1 MRVPITH
8 TEGSHFSPRCLC
20 IHTPARKH
28 AHTKHTCSHSVE
40 LVLKSAYPRISRLRA
55 TLTLDTIP
63 VKCTFASFS
72 NRSKVTRFG
81 VGMNMVHSL
90 NYRVH
95 TRTTDSERVYFRSLC
110 PHNGLRYRIR
120 DVATDSSAESM
131 PISLIPKQS
140 VFYTDSMTVP
150 QTPIE
155 CIPCIPQNTNNDRLH
170 AQITDSESMPGP

>member
-1 MRVPITH
+1 M
-8 TEGSHFSPRCLC
+8 
-20 IHTPARKH
+20 
-28 AHTKHTCSHSVE
+28 
-40 LVLKSAYPRISRLRA
+40 RA

-72 NRSKVTRFG
+72 NRSKVTRFRVG
-81 VGMNMVHSL
+81 VNMVHSL

-120 DVATDSSAESM
+120 DLATDSSAESM

-155 CIPCIPQNTNNDRLH
+155 CIPCIPQIPIIIDSLLRSQTPSPCQDRRRRY
-170 AQITDSESMPGP
+170 